1 MAAETSH
8 GTRRNIGYC
17 TNVHAGATLDETRA
31 NLQQHAVAVRGAM
44 QLDGPLGIGLWL
56 SAGAAREMVA
66 SDGMTAFAD
75 WLRGAGLDVFTI
87 NGFPYGDFHKRVV
100 KHEVYRPDWST
111 PERLAYT
118 LDLARILAAI
128 RPGGEGGISTLPL
141 GWGPWLSDDDV
152 TAAASNLRRAAL
164 ALADIEQTT
173 GALVHL
179 DLEPEPGC
187 CLQRAADIVALFEEH
202 LLTGPD
208 DDVIRRHLRVCHD
221 ICHAAVMFE
230 DQAAMLAAYDAVGVQ
245 VGKVQVSSAVVARFG
260 DADADHAAV
269 ASALGRFREDRYLHQ
284 TMVRDTQSAEPVFYE
299 DLPDALAAAATP
311 AGEWRVHF
319 HVPIFLER
327 LGPLR
332 TTANEIDTWLGLV
345 KDRPEIR
352 DFEVETYAWDVMP
365 AEHKRTLAQDIAA
378 ELQWLDG
385 RLGTGTG
392 WERRS

>member
-8 GTRRNIGYC
+8 RTRRNIGYC
-17 TNVHAGATLDETRA
+17 TNVHAGATLDEMRT
-31 NLQQHAVAVRGAM
+31 NLGRHAVAVRRAM

-56 SAGAAREMVA
+56 SAVAAREMVA
-66 SDGMTAFAD
+66 SDGTTAFAD

-100 KHEVYRPDWST
+100 RHEVYRPDWRT

-128 RPGGEGGISTLPL
+128 RLDGEGGISTLPL
-141 GWGPWLSDDDV
+141 GWGPALTDDGV
-152 TAAASNLRRAAL
+152 RAAAANLRQAAL
-164 ALADIEQTT
+164 ALADIEQAT
-173 GALVHL
+173 GVVVHL

-187 CLQRAADIVALFEEH
+187 RLQRAADVVRLFDRY
-202 LLTGPD
+202 LLTGTD
-208 DDVIRRHLRVCHD
+208 DDVILRHLRVCHD

-245 VGKVQVSSAVVARFG
+245 VGKVQVSSAVVARFD
-260 DADADHAAV
+260 DADADHAALV
-269 ASALGRFREDRYLHQ
+269 SALGGFREDRYLHQ
-284 TMVRDTQSAEPVFYE
+284 TMIRTGKNAEPVFYE
-299 DLPDALAAAATP
+299 DLADALASATP
-311 AGEWRVHF
+311 DGEWRVHF

-332 TTANEIDTWLGLV
+332 TTAHEIDTCLLLV

-352 DFEVETYAWDVMP
+352 DFEVETYAWEVMP
-365 AEHKRTLAQDIAA
+365 AEHKRTLADDIGA

-385 RLGTGTG
+385 RLGTGTAAG
-392 WERRS
+392 QPA

>member
-1 MAAETSH
+1 MAAEQP
-8 GTRRNIGYC
+8 RVIGYC
-17 TNVHAGATLDETRA
+17 TNVHAGATLDETRE
-31 NLQQHAVAVRGAM
+31 NLRQHAVAVRDTM

-56 SAGAAREMVA
+56 SAAAALEMVA
-66 SDGMTAFAD
+66 SDGATAFAD
-75 WLRGAGLDVFTI
+75 WLHGAGLDVFTI

-118 LDLARILAAI
+118 LDLARILAVI

-187 CLQRAADIVALFEEH
+187 LLQRAADVVALFERH
-202 LLTGPD
+202 LLTGTD
-208 DDVIRRHLRVCHD
+208 DDLVRRHLRVCHD

-230 DQAAMLAAYDAVGVQ
+230 DQAAMFAAYDSVGVQ
-245 VGKVQVSSAVVARFG
+245 VGKVQVSSAVRAVFD
-260 DADADHAAV
+260 DADATLR
-269 ASALGRFREDRYLHQ
+269 ALERFSEDRYLHQ
-284 TMVRDTQSAEPVFYE
+284 TMVRPDGGEPAFHE
-299 DLPDALAAAATP
+299 DLHDAMASSP
-311 AGEWRVHF
+311 PSGEWRVHF

-332 TTANEIDTWLGLV
+332 TTAHEIDRWLALV
-345 KDRPEIR
+345 KDRPEFR
-352 DFEVETYAWDVMP
+352 DFEVETYAWEVMP
-365 AEHKRTLAQDIAA
+365 AEHKRTLADDIAA
-378 ELQWLDG
+378 ELRWLDG
-385 RLGTGTG
+385 RLGTGTAS
-392 WERRS
+392 EQRS

>member
-1 MAAETSH
+1 MASE
-8 GTRRNIGYC
+8 RPRLIGYC
-17 TNVHAGATLDETRA
+17 TNVHAGATLDQTRE
-31 NLQQHAVAVRGAM
+31 NLRLHAVAVRDAM
-44 QLDGPLGIGLWL
+44 QLDGGPLGIGLWL

-66 SDGMTAFAD
+66 SGGAPAFAD

-128 RPGGEGGISTLPL
+128 RPDGEGGISTLPL
-141 GWGPWLSDDDV
+141 GWGPWMTDDGV
-152 TAAASNLRRAAL
+152 AAAASNLRRAAL
-164 ALADIEQTT
+164 ALADLEQTT
-173 GALVHL
+173 GVLVHI

-187 CLQRAADIVALFEEH
+187 RLQRAADVVSLFERH
-202 LLTGPD
+202 LLTGAD
-208 DDVIRRHLRVCHD
+208 DDVLRRHLRVCHD

-245 VGKVQVSSAVVARFG
+245 VGKVQVSSAVVARFDG
-260 DADADHAAV
+260 DDADRAAV
-269 ASALGRFREDRYLHQ
+269 VTALSGFREDRYLHQ
-284 TMVRDTQSAEPVFYE
+284 TMVRTGQSAEPVFYE
-299 DLPDALAAAATP
+299 DLPDALAAATP

-319 HVPIFLER
+319 HVPIFLAR

-332 TTANEIDTWLGLV
+332 TTAHEIDTWLRLV

-365 AEHKRTLAQDIAA
+365 AEHKRTLADDIAA
-378 ELQWLDG
+378 ELRWLDE
-385 RLGTGTG
+385 RLGTGTAAG
-392 WERRS
+392 RPA